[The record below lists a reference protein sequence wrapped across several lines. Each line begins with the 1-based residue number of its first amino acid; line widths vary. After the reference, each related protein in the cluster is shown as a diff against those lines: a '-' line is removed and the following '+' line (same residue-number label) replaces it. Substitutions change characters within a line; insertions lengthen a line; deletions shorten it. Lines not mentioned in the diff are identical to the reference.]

1 MIENAK
7 LAFQLSLFNFK
18 TLEYELRINIMI
30 SKDLVEDISFG
41 SKRDTMTEN
50 CIRHLIVEIDK
61 IWRPNGLK
69 FCQSPQLDDGTIIRS
84 SF

>member
-1 MIENAK
+1 MI
-7 LAFQLSLFNFK
+7 
-18 TLEYELRINIMI
+18 LR
-30 SKDLVEDISFG
+30 KDLVEDISFG

-69 FCQSPQLDDGTIIRS
+69 FCQSPQLDDGTITLSTDI
-84 SF
+84 